1 MANITLKLLINSE
14 KNSISFS
21 RNYRIFSTADPVC
34 GITGFTEFVEDITLS
49 PSGTLD
55 LSNLKRYF
63 RYSRNSLDWS
73 LWYEVEPGNLGEA
86 DNIVLEESSDFYF
99 EVKYEYDDG
108 TTGELS
114 STIQVNEI
122 KLRFAKGTTCSL
134 PNTYSPK
141 TLVSDEKYT
150 SIITT
155 TAPGFRP
162 YQVDGAINI
171 FKEMSFYTNKVYGHE
186 VVYFRTVPESDSGDY
201 IFKEWTLFKNVDRKC
216 IKVMVPENKF
226 PENNPK
232 FSEFELDF
240 QLPFEIHI
248 DHRYFQSIFG
258 KNSHPRHRDFLY
270 FPLVNRMYEIQ
281 GSYIHRGFMMEPVF
295 WKISLKKYNPNIDT
309 LLTDDSRQFLD
320 NVIQSAEDLFG
331 SEVQRDIK
339 DGTMPAQYDTISRRF
354 DSSRDAIHPD
364 LVIRPL
370 KYTFNHANLI
380 ENYYD
385 LSVIP
390 TVERSYTVTGD
401 TTPTA
406 TTVNVE
412 NLVSINPG
420 DQASYNVVLAY
431 QGSDPF
437 ISWLNNSLM
446 TTDKNVKGNDSRFVR
461 VRAPF
466 DTLPNHDGQS
476 DSGRYVRIEAYS
488 DLSFKK
494 QRSIM
499 TSIDAGGNTVVKF
512 KTRESAIVYK
522 ASPVF
527 NNTDVAN
534 LSYTALFNIG
544 SGNDVFQFL
553 NGYDNETQRGIK
565 ISGQFTR
572 YTGNAPEG
580 DLTISIDLNQNTF
593 SHTVNNFKSG
603 DWHAIV
609 ISLSNEF
616 NQRGVYVYSITEDP
630 ADLINH
636 NGFVKIFENAASMTP
651 TEFNLAGAKYY
662 IPSSSISLSNI
673 RLFNTMLKEDN
684 HDFILSQQYIK
695 DESKLIIIDN
705 CKPQLNLPYISKN
718 R

>member
-1 MANITLKLLINSE
+1 MANITLKLLINPE
-14 KNSISFS
+14 KNSITFS
-21 RNYRIFSTADPVC
+21 KNYRIFSTADPVC
-34 GITGFTEFVEDITLS
+34 GITGFSEFIEDVTLDPPGS
-49 PSGTLD
+49 LD
-55 LSNLKRYF
+55 LSYLKRYF

-73 LWYEVEPGNLGEA
+73 LWYEVEPSDLGEA

-108 TTGELS
+108 TANEMS
-114 STIQVNEI
+114 SSIHINEI
-122 KLRFAKGTTCSL
+122 KLRFAKGTACIL
-134 PNTYSPK
+134 PNTYSPR

-155 TAPGFRP
+155 TDPGFRP

-216 IKVMVPENKF
+216 IKVMVPGNKF

-248 DHRYFQSIFG
+248 DHRYFQSVFG
-258 KNSHPRHRDFLY
+258 KNSQPRHRDFLY

-295 WKISLKKYNPNIDT
+295 WKIALKKYNPNIDT

-331 SEVQRDIK
+331 SEVERDIK
-339 DGTMPAQYDTISRRF
+339 DGTMPAQYDTISKRF
-354 DSSRDAIHPD
+354 DSSRGAIHPD
-364 LVIRPL
+364 LIIRPL
-370 KYTFNHANLI
+370 NYKFNHANLI

-390 TVERSYTVTGD
+390 TVERQYVVTGD
-401 TTPTA
+401 STPVA

-412 NLVSINPG
+412 NLPSINKG
-420 DQASYNVVLAY
+420 DQSSYSTVLAY

-437 ISWLNNSLM
+437 ISWVNNSLM
-446 TTDKNVKGNDSRFVR
+446 TTDKNIKGTESKFVR

-466 DTLPNHDGQS
+466 DTIPNHDGQS

-499 TSIDAGGNTVVKF
+499 TSIDPNGNTVVKF
-512 KTRESAIVYK
+512 KTRESAVVYK
-522 ASPVF
+522 AEPVF
-527 NNTDVAN
+527 NNTNVKN
-534 LSYTALFNIG
+534 LTFTSLFNIN
-544 SGNDVFQFL
+544 SSSDVVQLL
-553 NGYDNETQRGIK
+553 NGYDNETQTGVK
-565 ISGQFTR
+565 ISAQFNR
-572 YTGNAPEG
+572 YTGTEPEG
-580 DLTISIDLNQNTF
+580 DLTILIDLNSNSF
-593 SHTVNNFKSG
+593 SHIVNNFKSG
-603 DWHAIV
+603 KWHAIV

-616 NQRGVYVYSITEDP
+616 GQRGVYVYSIKEDP

-636 NGFVKIFENAASMTP
+636 NDFIRIFENKSSMP
-651 TEFNLAGAKYY
+651 VSQFNLSGSKYY
-662 IPSSSISLSNI
+662 IPSSNLSIANV
-673 RLFNTMLKEDN
+673 RLFNTMLKEDD
-684 HDFILSQQYIK
+684 HDFVLSQQYIK

-705 CKPQLNLPYISKN
+705 CKPQINLPYISKN

>member
-1 MANITLKLLINSE
+1 MANITLKLLINPE
-14 KNSISFS
+14 KNSITFS
-21 RNYRIFSTADPVC
+21 KNYRIFSTADPVC
-34 GITGFTEFVEDITLS
+34 GITGFTDFVEDVILD
-49 PSGTLD
+49 PPGALD
-55 LSNLKRYF
+55 LGNLKRYF

-86 DNIVLEESSDFYF
+86 DDIILEESSDFYF

-108 TTGELS
+108 TTDELA
-114 STIQVNEI
+114 STIQINEI
-122 KLRFAKGTTCSL
+122 KLRFAKGTTCTM
-134 PNTYSPK
+134 PNTYSPR

-155 TAPGFRP
+155 TDPGFRP

-258 KNSHPRHRDFLY
+258 KHSHPRHRDFLY
-270 FPLVNRMYEIQ
+270 FPLVNRMYEVQ
-281 GSYIHRGFMMEPVF
+281 GSYINRGFMMEPVF
-295 WKISLKKYNPNIDT
+295 WKVSLKKYNPNIDT

-320 NVIQSAEDLFG
+320 NVIQSAEELFG
-331 SEVQRDIK
+331 SEVERDIK
-339 DGTMPAQYDTISRRF
+339 DGTMPDQYSTISRRF
-354 DSSRDAIHPD
+354 DSSRGAIHPD
-364 LVIRPL
+364 LITRPL
-370 KYTFNHANLI
+370 NYKFNHANLI

-385 LSVIP
+385 LGSIP
-390 TVERSYTVTGD
+390 TVERQYIVTGD
-401 TTPTA
+401 AVPTA

-412 NLVSINPG
+412 NIPSINPG
-420 DQASYNVVLAY
+420 DQSSYNTVLAY
-431 QGSDPF
+431 QGSGPF
-437 ISWLNNSLM
+437 TSWVNNALM
-446 TTDKNVKGNDSRFVR
+446 TTDKNVKGSESRFVR

-466 DTLPNHDGQS
+466 DTIPNHVGDS
-476 DSGRYVRIEAYS
+476 DSGRYVRIEAYTN
-488 DLSFKK
+488 LSFNK

-499 TSIDAGGNTVVKF
+499 TSIDSNGNTVVKF

-522 ASPVF
+522 AEPVF
-527 NNTDVAN
+527 NTTDVKN
-534 LSYTALFNIG
+534 LTFTSLFNV
-544 SGNDVFQFL
+544 SSSSDAVQFL
-553 NGYDNETQRGIK
+553 SGYDNDTQTGIK
-565 ISGQFTR
+565 ISAQFSR
-572 YTGNAPEG
+572 YVSTAPEG
-580 DLTISIDLNQNTF
+580 DLTLLIDLNSNAF
-593 SHTVNNFKSG
+593 SYTLNNFKSG
-603 DWHAIV
+603 EWHAIV
-609 ISLSNEF
+609 VSLSNEF
-616 NQRGVYVYSITEDP
+616 GQKGIYVYSIKEDP

-636 NGFVKIFENAASMTP
+636 NDFIKIFEDKSTMP
-651 TEFNLAGAKYY
+651 VSEFNLSGFKYY
-662 IPSSSISLSNI
+662 IPSSNLLIANV
-673 RLFNTMLKEDN
+673 RLFNTMLKEDD
-684 HDFILSQQYIK
+684 HDFVLSQQYIK

-705 CKPQLNLPYISKN
+705 CKPQLNLPYIAKN